1 VLKFIACL
9 SLVGSLI
16 VPFGVFADEAM
27 TEKNI
32 KSSSHKSKTESSS
45 HEHMKSTHGH
55 AMKESSDFEPTREA
69 FTENREFLVRLVGL
83 PNTIPLKKHFSVA
96 FEVYNG
102 RSISQKVQ
110 DAKLQVEI
118 GMRHGMKDKFAH
130 GMNSEPEVVSG
141 PLVTSVDGV
150 YFHMAGKWT
159 IGVSVKAG
167 KRVGTA
173 WFDLPCCSKE

>member
-1 VLKFIACL
+1 MRKVIACL
-9 SLVGSLI
+9 SVVASLI
-16 VPFGVFADEAM
+16 VPFGVFADNPM
-27 TEKNI
+27 TEQNI
-32 KSSSHKSKTESSS
+32 KNSSHNPKTESSS
-45 HEHMKSTHGH
+45 HNHMKSAHGH

-69 FTENREFLVRLVGL
+69 FTENREFLVKLVDL
-83 PNTIPLKKHFSVA
+83 PENIPLKKHFSVA
-96 FEVYNG
+96 FEVYDG
-102 RSISQKVQ
+102 RLLSQKVQ

-141 PLVTSVDGV
+141 PLATSVDGV

-159 IGVSVKAG
+159 IGVSVKEG

-173 WFDLPCCSKE
+173 WFDLPCCSK